1 MINII
6 KMIFITNT
14 CITKPSYPRLFSTPD
29 ESKQADQAYA
39 HPILGYST

>member
-6 KMIFITNT
+6 KMIFITNA
-14 CITKPSYPRLFSTPD
+14 CLTKPSYLGLFPTPD
-29 ESKQADQAYA
+29 ESKQANQAYT